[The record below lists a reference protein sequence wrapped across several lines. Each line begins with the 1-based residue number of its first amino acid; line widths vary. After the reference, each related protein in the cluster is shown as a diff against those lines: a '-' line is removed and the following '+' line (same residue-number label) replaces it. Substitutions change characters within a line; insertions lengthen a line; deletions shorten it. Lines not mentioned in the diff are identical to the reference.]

1 MLHNSYDFSHPAN
14 FKQRLCSCP
23 PTYIFHSVLQTYSFC
38 FYMSHMLSLQ
48 GYSVIPTFLT
58 PSCWLVLCDPGL
70 HYEPYLYILYSTFQP
85 PLKCIIPETPYSFKD
100 LHFASYFSNWGLHG
114 TVSVSSKTPI
124 WTLGTSNK
132 IVGECWSN
140 LKVNSHLT
148 VLIKSY
154 PKWKKPSSPVSKGNY
169 W

>member
-1 MLHNSYDFSHPAN
+1 MSSHLHLPLCIANLLLLFLHVSYVKFS
-14 FKQRLCSCP
+14 RLLSDP
-23 PTYIFHSVLQTYSFC
+23 HFPDPLLLTSALWSRTPLWTVPLYPLFHF
-38 FYMSHMLSLQ
+38 
-48 GYSVIPTFLT
+48 P
-58 PSCWLVLCDPGL
+58 
-70 HYEPYLYILYSTFQP
+70 P

-100 LHFASYFSNWGLHG
+100 SLCAPYFSNWGLHG

-154 PKWKKPSSPVSKGNY
+154 PKWKKPSSPISKGNY